1 MFAVRY
7 SNFQQLRVKHDLQN
21 AALDLVAMFR
31 DDVVPKSWWA
41 VTLCDAVDLL
51 QYSQSLLFSA
61 TGAAELLAKL
71 EEISVR
77 SSQGSGETIPG
88 GGHKEALDRLKTV
101 RLALARYFAR
111 AAVLSV

>member
-51 QYSQSLLFSA
+51 QYSEFIVDPVILFSYMQA
-61 TGAAELLAKL
+61 NHCCSPRLERLNCLLSWKKY
-71 EEISVR
+71 
-77 SSQGSGETIPG
+77 P
-88 GGHKEALDRLKTV
+88 
-101 RLALARYFAR
+101 
-111 AAVLSV
+111 

>member
-41 VTLCDAVDLL
+41 VTLCDAVGLL
-51 QYSQSLLFSA
+51 QYSEFVVDPVIYSHICRPIIVVLRDWS
-61 TGAAELLAKL
+61 
-71 EEISVR
+71 
-77 SSQGSGETIPG
+77 GST
-88 GGHKEALDRLKTV
+88 A
-101 RLALARYFAR
+101 
-111 AAVLSV
+111 S